1 MDYMQ
6 FNCPSKKIKLG
17 YIIQNYCRDS
27 VSYMYTEHIL
37 GREKKLWKSFY
48 LIYMTNVKATR

>member
-6 FNCPSKKIKLG
+6 LNCPSKKIKLG

-27 VSYMYTEHIL
+27 VSYMYTEHIF
-37 GREKKLWKSFY
+37 GREKKLWKSF
-48 LIYMTNVKATR
+48 LSNIYDKC